1 LVVTNHHVIAGGE
14 TVQVM
19 IPGPKKSRTVNA
31 KILGSDEITDLAVL
45 EIDDKY
51 VTTVAKFGNSDTLQS
66 GEPAITIG
74 SPLGLE
80 STITVGVIS
89 APKRTIEIPE
99 TTMSTDVIQTDAP
112 INPGN
117 SGGPLVNAAGQVVGI
132 NTLKIALQGVEGL
145 GFAIPVNDALPI
157 IENLIK
163 YGKVPRPYL
172 GVALIDLKNLPPNVW
187 YETLRLPQS
196 IEGGVVI
203 RSVNFGTPASI
214 AGLRPRDV
222 IVQLD
227 SQPITS
233 NSELRKYLYKK
244 KQIGSKLKIVYYRD
258 GVKHTTT
265 AVLTQAPDDSP

>member
-1 LVVTNHHVIAGGE
+1 
-14 TVQVM
+14 
-19 IPGPKKSRTVNA
+19 
-31 KILGSDEITDLAVL
+31 
-45 EIDDKY
+45 
-51 VTTVAKFGNSDTLQS
+51 
-66 GEPAITIG
+66 
-74 SPLGLE
+74 
-80 STITVGVIS
+80 
-89 APKRTIEIPE
+89 
-99 TTMSTDVIQTDAP
+99 
-112 INPGN
+112 
-117 SGGPLVNAAGQVVGI
+117 
-132 NTLKIALQGVEGL
+132 
-145 GFAIPVNDALPI
+145 DALPI

>member
-1 LVVTNHHVIAGGE
+1 MGYYDPNNQRKSPSIFLISLVSAIIGGLVVALVITPIFFLANYFTDQAKTENNNKQEEPVPQQNVGVKVDTSITKAVKAVRMSVVGIVSYRSSYDPFNPEGVQKGSGSGIIFRKKDGKALVVTNHHVIAGGE

-112 INPGN
+112 INPEYSRILPGYN
-117 SGGPLVNAAGQVVGI
+117 KER
-132 NTLKIALQGVEGL
+132 KIALSHV
-145 GFAIPVNDALPI
+145 
-157 IENLIK
+157 
-163 YGKVPRPYL
+163 
-172 GVALIDLKNLPPNVW
+172 
-187 YETLRLPQS
+187 
-196 IEGGVVI
+196 
-203 RSVNFGTPASI
+203 
-214 AGLRPRDV
+214 
-222 IVQLD
+222 
-227 SQPITS
+227 
-233 NSELRKYLYKK
+233 
-244 KQIGSKLKIVYYRD
+244 
-258 GVKHTTT
+258 
-265 AVLTQAPDDSP
+265 